1 MEWLYLSIA
10 SVCEVVW
17 ALSMKSTEGFTRLI
31 PSVVTISFMMPSLYF
46 LNLSLRHIPVGIAYT
61 VWTGIGA
68 VGAILGSM
76 LILKEHVNIWQ
87 VLFMTMIVIGI
98 IGVKLTDVNN

>member
-1 MEWLYLSIA
+1 MAWLYLSIA
-10 SVCEVVW
+10 GMCEVVW

-31 PSVVTISFMMPSLYF
+31 PSVVTISFMMLSIYF

-76 LILKEHVNIWQ
+76 LILKEHINIWQ